1 MDSEVNNTMKKI
13 KIAIADDQV
22 LFRKGMVNIING
34 FQDTEIIMEASDG
47 VEFLENLSSL
57 TKIPDIAILDLSMPN
72 LNGIETTKILHEK
85 YSNIKVIILS
95 VYSEDR
101 FVTHLMELGVNAY
114 LFKNVEPPEVEKA
127 IQAVLEKDFYFNEA
141 FLTAM
146 RKRMTGKK
154 PRLLIQDNIP
164 SLLTQRELEVLD
176 LICKQYTAQEI
187 GEKLFISTRTV
198 DGHRNNLLEKT
209 GMKNTAGLVVFSIK
223 NNLID
228 PATLL

>member
-1 MDSEVNNTMKKI
+1 MKTI

-22 LFRKGMVNIING
+22 LFRKGMINIING
-34 FQDTEIIMEASDG
+34 FQDMEIIMEASDG
-47 VEFLENLSSL
+47 DAFLDNLRA
-57 TKIPDIAILDLSMPN
+57 IPEQPDIAILDLSMPK
-72 LNGIETTKILHEK
+72 LNGIDTTKIIHEK
-85 YSNIKVIILS
+85 YPDIKIIILS

-114 LFKNVEPPEVEKA
+114 LFKNVEPSEVEKA

-164 SLLTQRELEVLD
+164 SLLTQRELDVLD

-228 PATLL
+228 PSTLF

>member
-1 MDSEVNNTMKKI
+1 MKTI

-22 LFRKGMVNIING
+22 LFRKGMVNIINT
-34 FQDTEIIMEASDG
+34 FPEMEIVLEASDG
-47 VEFLENLSSL
+47 QELLESIANILQV
-57 TKIPDIAILDLSMPN
+57 PDVVLLDLSMPR
-72 LNGIETTKILHEK
+72 LNGIDTAKIILEK
-85 YSNIKVIILS
+85 HKDLKVIILS

-114 LFKNVEPPEVEKA
+114 LFKNVEPEEVERA
-127 IQAVLEKDFYFNEA
+127 IRSVLEKDYYFNEA
-141 FLTAM
+141 FLLAM

-164 SLLTQRELEVLD
+164 SLLSQRELEVLD
-176 LICKQYTAQEI
+176 LICKQFTAHEI

-228 PATLL
+228 PATLF

>member
-1 MDSEVNNTMKKI
+1 MKTLKLG
-13 KIAIADDQV
+13 IADDQV
-22 LFRKGMVNIING
+22 LFRKGMVNIINN
-34 FQDTEIIMEASDG
+34 FENIEVVLEATNGQELLDD
-47 VEFLENLSSL
+47 LEKLSSP
-57 TKIPDIAILDLSMPN
+57 PDIVILDLSMPE
-72 LNGIETTKILHEK
+72 LNGIDTTKIIHEK
-85 YSNIKVIILS
+85 YPDIKIIILS

-114 LFKNVEPPEVEKA
+114 LFKNVEPDEVEKA
-127 IQAVLEKDFYFNEA
+127 IWAIMEKDFYFNEA
-141 FLTAM
+141 FLLAM
-146 RKRMTGKK
+146 RKRLTGKK

-164 SLLTQRELEVLD
+164 SLLSQRELEVLD
-176 LICKQYTAQEI
+176 LICKQYTTSEI

-228 PATLL
+228 PSTLF

>member
-1 MDSEVNNTMKKI
+1 MKTI

-34 FQDTEIIMEASDG
+34 FEGMEVIMEAANG
-47 VEFLENLSSL
+47 RELLEKLENSE
-57 TKIPDIAILDLSMPN
+57 TRPEIVILDLSMPEI
-72 LNGIETTKILHEK
+72 NGMEATKVIHEK
-85 YSNIKVIILS
+85 YGDIKIIILS
-95 VYSEDR
+95 IYSEDR
-101 FVTHLMELGVNAY
+101 FVTHLMELGINAY
-114 LFKNVEPPEVEKA
+114 LFKNVEPFEVEKA
-127 IQAVLEKDFYFNEA
+127 ILAVLEKDFYFNEA
-141 FLTAM
+141 FLLAM

-176 LICKQYTAQEI
+176 LICKQFTAQEI

-228 PATLL
+228 PAVLF

>member
-1 MDSEVNNTMKKI
+1 MKTI

-34 FQDTEIIMEASDG
+34 FEGMEVIMEAANG
-47 VEFLENLSSL
+47 RELLEKLEN
-57 TKIPDIAILDLSMPN
+57 TETRPEIVILDLSMPEI
-72 LNGIETTKILHEK
+72 NGMEATKVIHEL
-85 YSNIKVIILS
+85 YGDIKIIILS

-101 FVTHLMELGVNAY
+101 FVTHLMELGINAY
-114 LFKNVEPPEVEKA
+114 LFKNVEPFEVEKA
-127 IQAVLEKDFYFNEA
+127 ILAVLEKDFYFNEA
-141 FLTAM
+141 FLLAM

-176 LICKQYTAQEI
+176 LICKQFTAQEI

-228 PATLL
+228 PAILF

>member
-1 MDSEVNNTMKKI
+1 MKTL

-22 LFRKGMVNIING
+22 LFRKGMVNIINS
-34 FQDTEIIMEASDG
+34 FKDIEIVLEASNG
-47 VEFLENLSSL
+47 IELLEGLEKSS
-57 TKIPDIAILDLSMPN
+57 KIPDIVILDLSMPE
-72 LNGIETTKILHEK
+72 LNGIDTTKVIHEK
-85 YSNIKVIILS
+85 YPKIKIIILS

-114 LFKNVEPPEVEKA
+114 LFKNVEPNEVEKA
-127 IQAVLEKDFYFNEA
+127 IWSIMEKDFYFNEA
-141 FLTAM
+141 FLLAM
-146 RKRMTGKK
+146 RKRLTGKK

-164 SLLTQRELEVLD
+164 SLLSHRELEVLD
-176 LICKQYTAQEI
+176 LICKQFTAHEI

-228 PATLL
+228 PATLF

>member
-1 MDSEVNNTMKKI
+1 MKTI

-34 FQDTEIIMEASDG
+34 FEGMEVIMEAANG
-47 VEFLENLSSL
+47 RELLEKLENSE
-57 TKIPDIAILDLSMPN
+57 TRPEIVILDLSMPEI
-72 LNGIETTKILHEK
+72 NGMEATKVIHEK
-85 YSNIKVIILS
+85 YGDIKIIILS

-101 FVTHLMELGVNAY
+101 FVTHLMELGINAY
-114 LFKNVEPPEVEKA
+114 LFKNVEPFEVEKA
-127 IQAVLEKDFYFNEA
+127 ILAVLEKDFYFNEA
-141 FLTAM
+141 FLLAM

-176 LICKQYTAQEI
+176 LICKQFTAQEI

-228 PATLL
+228 PAVLF

>member
-1 MDSEVNNTMKKI
+1 MKTI
-13 KIAIADDQV
+13 QIAIADDQV
-22 LFRKGMVNIING
+22 LFRKGMINIINS
-34 FQDTEIIMEASDG
+34 FRNMEIIMEASDG
-47 VEFLENLSSL
+47 EEFFKKLGDLSEL
-57 TKIPDIAILDLSMPN
+57 PEIAILDLSMPG
-72 LNGIETTKILHEK
+72 LNGIDTTKIIHEK
-85 YSNIKVIILS
+85 YPNIKIIILS

-114 LFKNVEPPEVEKA
+114 LFKNVEPAEVEKA
-127 IQAVLEKDFYFNEA
+127 ILAVLEKDFYFNEA

-187 GEKLFISTRTV
+187 GEKLYISTRTV

-228 PATLL
+228 PATLF

>member
-85 YSNIKVIILS
+85 YSNVKVIILS

>member
-1 MDSEVNNTMKKI
+1 MKTI

-34 FQDTEIIMEASDG
+34 FEGMEVIMEAANG
-47 VEFLENLSSL
+47 RELLEKLEHSE
-57 TKIPDIAILDLSMPN
+57 TRPEIVILDLSMPEI
-72 LNGIETTKILHEK
+72 NGMEATKVIHEK
-85 YSNIKVIILS
+85 YGDIKIIILS

-101 FVTHLMELGVNAY
+101 FVTHLMELGINAY
-114 LFKNVEPPEVEKA
+114 LFKNVEPFEVEKA
-127 IQAVLEKDFYFNEA
+127 ILAVLEKDFYFNEA
-141 FLTAM
+141 FLLAM

-164 SLLTQRELEVLD
+164 SLLTQRDLDVLD
-176 LICKQYTAQEI
+176 LICKQFTAQEI

-228 PATLL
+228 PAVLF

>member
-1 MDSEVNNTMKKI
+1 MKTL

-22 LFRKGMVNIING
+22 LFRKGMVNIINS
-34 FQDTEIIMEASDG
+34 FKDIEIVLEASNG
-47 VEFLENLSSL
+47 IELLEGLEKSS
-57 TKIPDIAILDLSMPN
+57 KIPDIVILDLSMPE
-72 LNGIETTKILHEK
+72 LNGIDTTKVIHEK
-85 YSNIKVIILS
+85 YPKIKIIILS

-114 LFKNVEPPEVEKA
+114 LFKNVEPNEVEKV
-127 IQAVLEKDFYFNEA
+127 IWSIMEKDFYFNEA
-141 FLTAM
+141 FLLAM
-146 RKRMTGKK
+146 RKRLTGKK

-164 SLLTQRELEVLD
+164 SLLSHRELEVLD
-176 LICKQYTAQEI
+176 LICKQYTASEI

-228 PATLL
+228 PATLF

>member
-47 VEFLENLSSL
+47 VEFLENLSNL

-85 YSNIKVIILS
+85 YSNVKVIILS